1 MTQEQR
7 GPVEERVAV
16 VTAVA
21 ASATRVFE
29 LVTDP
34 EFHVRV
40 DGSGMLVAAPD
51 ARPCRAVGDTFV
63 MDMDRT
69 PLGDLPIGR
78 YTVRNTVTAYD
89 QDRRFAWSV
98 GALDAPPLG
107 HVYAYTLTPI
117 DEDHCEVELSCD
129 WSGFDPELKARVTA
143 WPVVPVEMLAAT
155 LERLRDIVED

>member
-1 MTQEQR
+1 MTQDQH

-16 VTAVA
+16 VTTVA

-34 EFHVRV
+34 DFHVRI

-51 ARPCRAVGDTFV
+51 ARRCRAVGDTFV

-89 QDRRFAWSV
+89 QDRLFAWSV
-98 GALDAPPLG
+98 GALDGPPLG
-107 HVYAYTLTPI
+107 HVYAYALAATET
-117 DEDHCEVELSCD
+117 DGCRVELSCD
-129 WSGFDPELKARVTA
+129 WSGFDPEMKTRVTK
-143 WPVVPVEMLAAT
+143 WPVVPVAMLEAT
-155 LERLRDIVED
+155 LERLRVIVEG